1 MPVKISNTEQRRYN
15 LFAYLTRVRP
25 KTILRKIFETDFKKM
40 ELSWGMAEWRSAK
53 EKYHGDKRVAA
64 LSLMHRFKEKLRRIQ
79 SSNILPL
86 PRTCN
91 GAVITYYIIQGLFL
105 QCYA

>member
-1 MPVKISNTEQRRYN
+1 MPVTISKTEQRRYN
-15 LFAYLTRVRP
+15 ILACLTRVRP

-64 LSLMHRFKEKLRRIQ
+64 LSLMYICKEK
-79 SSNILPL
+79 
-86 PRTCN
+86 
-91 GAVITYYIIQGLFL
+91 
-105 QCYA
+105 